1 MKKVNSY
8 RIAMIG
14 AGNVGTHLAKAL
26 EYAGHKVTDVYSRDL
41 KNAKELTK
49 GFYNAT
55 PTDSLDFSKS
65 QADVFIIAV
74 KDDAIPFI
82 VKKIVLPEGVLVV
95 HTSGAVSIDALSSL
109 PVAIGVLYPVQ
120 TFSRNSK
127 LDMTQVP
134 FCIEG
139 QDEEVVDVLTSVASA
154 LSTHIHIVNSEQRK
168 ALHLAA
174 VFACNFSNHL
184 IKIAKDIVVTEG
196 MDFQILKPLIAET
209 VNKALLVSPEQ
220 GQTGPAIRKDMTTIK
235 AHLHFLKGNPELSAI
250 YEHITQSIIDTYE

>member
-1 MKKVNSY
+1 MKQRNSY
-8 RIAMIG
+8 RIAIIG
-14 AGNVGTHLAKAL
+14 AGNVGTHLAKSL
-26 EYAGHKVTDVYSRDL
+26 EYSGHTVTDVYSRDV

-55 PTDSLDFSKS
+55 PTNSLDFSNS

-74 KDDAIPFI
+74 KDDAVPVI
-82 VKKIVLPEGVLVV
+82 VKHLVLPEGVLVV
-95 HTSGAVSIDALSSL
+95 HTSGALPIDVLEDL

-120 TFSRNSK
+120 TFSRNTK
-127 LDMTQVP
+127 LDITQVP

-139 QDEEVVDVLTSVASA
+139 QDKEVLEVLRAIAST
-154 LSTHIHIVNSEQRK
+154 LSTHVYEVSSEQRK

-196 MDFQILKPLIAET
+196 MDFAILKPLIAET
-209 VNKALLVSPEQ
+209 IDKALLTSPEQ
-220 GQTGPAIRKDMTTIK
+220 GQTGPAIRKDMHTINT
-235 AHLHFLKGNPELSAI
+235 HLAFLEGNPDLSAI
-250 YEHITQSIIDTYE
+250 YQKMTQSIIDTYE